1 MKSTSFGSVGR
12 LDSASDSV
20 IVVMLQPLFV
30 VAVAV
35 ATVVVVRVV
44 AIVVVAEL
52 RRNRQRL

>member
-1 MKSTSFGSVGR
+1 MKPTSFGSVGR

-30 VAVAV
+30 VAVA
-35 ATVVVVRVV
+35 TVVVVRVV
-44 AIVVVAEL
+44 VVEL

>member
-1 MKSTSFGSVGR
+1 MKPTSFGSVGR

-44 AIVVVAEL
+44 VAEL

>member
-1 MKSTSFGSVGR
+1 MKPTSFGSVGR

-35 ATVVVVRVV
+35 ATVVVV
-44 AIVVVAEL
+44 AVVVAEL

>member
-1 MKSTSFGSVGR
+1 MKPTSFGSVGR

-30 VAVAV
+30 VAVA
-35 ATVVVVRVV
+35 TVVVVR
-44 AIVVVAEL
+44 AVVAEL